1 MSEQKLSIY
10 DLRKNVFDNIN
21 SNKIITAST
30 KTALL
35 KQYNDAFITTDKKG
49 NVYKRTVQS
58 QRTQLNKLNDKI
70 NEFDVK
76 APTLQKV
83 NIKIKVEK
91 KKEEVKKV
99 VLVKKTKKDEY
110 NVDAS
115 INKPDMVTTVYNKG
129 EPIQTSK
136 SYTRDLDNIFNI
148 LAKYDGKEILIKYIV
163 AGEIIFEYEYN
174 STNNPGIW
182 DYSSTS
188 GSTIFWSNDYEG
200 DIII

>member
-91 KKEEVKKV
+91 KKEEVKK
-99 VLVKKTKKDEY
+99 
-110 NVDAS
+110 
-115 INKPDMVTTVYNKG
+115 
-129 EPIQTSK
+129 
-136 SYTRDLDNIFNI
+136 R
-148 LAKYDGKEILIKYIV
+148 
-163 AGEIIFEYEYN
+163 
-174 STNNPGIW
+174 
-182 DYSSTS
+182 
-188 GSTIFWSNDYEG
+188 
-200 DIII
+200 